1 MNLSYFI
8 FKRIN
13 HPGKSSFSSTI
24 HKIAIASIGLGLGI
38 MIISVLIMYGFE
50 QTIHNKIIS
59 FSGHIQ
65 ITRYTLGSTYEELP
79 VSKES
84 DFFQLL
90 NELDFVDHVQGIGHK
105 VGLFKTDEEV
115 HGIIFKGVDNFFDTA
130 RFSLNMVDGAFFNTA
145 DTLNTLDIVISRK
158 IATLLKLELNDDILL
173 YFIQEPIR
181 IRKMNIVGIYESGM
195 EEFDEKIVFGNIGI
209 IQKLNDWRPALL
221 GGWEVFIKDFN
232 KLNEAESKLF
242 DITDYDLFVDK
253 VTDKHIE
260 IFDWLSLIS
269 RNVVIFLIL
278 ILFVASFNMI
288 SILIILIMER
298 TQMIGILKAI
308 GASNRLIQR
317 VFVYNGMLLILKGLL
332 IGNLIGI
339 GFGYIQA
346 KFRLIPLDPE
356 NYYMSHVPIHW
367 DWMSIIGLNILI
379 FIVVS
384 LVLIIPTLVI
394 SRIDPVRS
402 IRFD

>member
-1 MNLSYFI
+1 MNLSFLI
-8 FKRIN
+8 SKRIS
-13 HPGKSSFSSTI
+13 HAGKSSFSATI

-50 QTIHNKIIS
+50 QTIQNKIIS

-65 ITRYTLGSTYEELP
+65 ITRYTLGSTFEELP

-84 DFFQLL
+84 DFFQTL
-90 NELDFVDHVQGIGHK
+90 NELDYVDHVQGIGHK
-105 VGLFKTDEEV
+105 VGLFKTDDEV
-115 HGIIFKGVDNFFDTA
+115 HGIYFKGVDEFFDTT
-130 RFSLNMVDGAFFNTA
+130 RFSLNMVEGKFFNPD

-158 IATLLKLELNDDILL
+158 IATLLNLKVNDDILL
-173 YFIQEPIR
+173 YFMQNPVRVRRMSI
-181 IRKMNIVGIYESGM
+181 NGIYESGM
-195 EEFDEKIVFGNIGI
+195 EEFDEKMVFGHIAV
-209 IQKLNDWRPALL
+209 IQKLNDWRPSLI

-232 KLNEAESKLF
+232 QLNEAESNLF

-269 RNVVIFLIL
+269 RNVVIFLVL

-308 GASNRLIQR
+308 GATNRLIQQ

-332 IGNLIGI
+332 LGNIIGI
-339 GFGYIQA
+339 SFGYIQA
-346 KFRLIPLDPE
+346 RFRLIPLDPE
-356 NYYMSHVPIHW
+356 NYYMNHVPIYW
-367 DWMSIIGLNILI
+367 DWISILGLNILI
-379 FIVVS
+379 FCVVS
-384 LVLIIPTLVI
+384 LVLVVPTMII